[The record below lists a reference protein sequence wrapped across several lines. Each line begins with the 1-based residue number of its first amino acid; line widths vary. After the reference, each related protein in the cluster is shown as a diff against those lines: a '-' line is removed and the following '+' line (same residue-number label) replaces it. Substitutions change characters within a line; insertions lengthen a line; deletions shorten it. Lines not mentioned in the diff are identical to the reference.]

1 MPQRGVQH
9 TTMTDEVRIA
19 LCQYKKDNPKVRQK
33 VLVAWLEKEH
43 NTKVAQSTISGTLK
57 RSAELLHMTN
67 NINLSQKRQHT
78 VKYPEMEEA
87 LAEWF
92 HANQDRVNMSG
103 DLLKESAKKIL
114 DRLYPVHA
122 TFEFSNGWLESF
134 KNRHGIRSYRRFGES
149 GSVNMEVI
157 EGERPKIREILDK
170 YELKDIYNMDET
182 GLFYRMQVSFKFQCN
197 RSSIVGH

>member
-1 MPQRGVQH
+1 
-9 TTMTDEVRIA
+9 MTDEVRIA
-19 LCQYKKDNPKVRQK
+19 LCQYKKDYPKVRQK

-182 GLFYRMQVSFKFQCN
+182 
-197 RSSIVGH
+197 

>member
-1 MPQRGVQH
+1 
-9 TTMTDEVRIA
+9 MTDEVRIA